1 MFDIVNC
8 QGVLYHEPNPMQLID
23 TIFDLLEPGGTLV
36 LETHFS
42 LGDDLVARYIA
53 GSFWGDM
60 SWFWLP
66 TLPTLRAM
74 LHSRGF
80 REIEVRDSFVVES
93 KNPDDPERT
102 VEGEPVGGRAFVTA
116 VKPVGS
122 IYAPKFGLV

>member
-1 MFDIVNC
+1 
-8 QGVLYHEPNPMQLID
+8 MQLID

-66 TLPTLRAM
+66 TLPALHFERCYTRAGSAR
-74 LHSRGF
+74 SRF
-80 REIEVRDSFVVES
+80 ETHLWLKVRIPTIPS
-93 KNPDDPERT
+93 ERLK
-102 VEGEPVGGRAFVTA
+102 VSR
-116 VKPVGS
+116 
-122 IYAPKFGLV
+122 